1 MLYFKQIKYQTLDT
15 FETRSESCVVT
26 HYCTFSHNHPKLK
39 HSNLKQYIKSMSEL
53 LKYFA
58 VEINHYLL
66 LYSNNSRNDFK
77 KMQMR
82 SPKNLSMLTVFCYCL
97 YRSYPYTVPSE

>member
-1 MLYFKQIKYQTLDT
+1 MTSVLYRTLYFKQIKYQILD
-15 FETRSESCVVT
+15 SESCVVT

-39 HSNLKQYIKSMSEL
+39 HSNLKQYIKSMSKL

-66 LYSNNSRNDFK
+66 LYSNNSRNYK
-77 KMQMR
+77 KKKCR
-82 SPKNLSMLTVFCYCL
+82 
-97 YRSYPYTVPSE
+97 